1 MKSIKEAIKEMVEAV
16 KAWRDE
22 AIMWK
27 ETHRSFGYY
36 GIRRKGGK

>member
-1 MKSIKEAIKEMVEAV
+1 MKRLVEAIKEMVEAV
-16 KAWRDE
+16 KAWKDE
-22 AIMWK
+22 AIMWE